1 MFDSRIARLLASAG
15 LVTLLAGA
23 PAALGQPKF
32 IVTGISSDLA
42 ATGDGVSGLVSIDLT
57 GPYSDF
63 STVPIVWRRGVGYS
77 IVPGAV
83 FKGGV
88 PGVFC
93 SSDLSVLAMTAEN
106 TSNWGDLNCFN
117 GYDTMT
123 GDELPQDTPPC
134 DPFGIAHR
142 WTAGT
147 GWVNTGSFPRFPDP
161 MTGRMI
167 GGTSCDL
174 DINSARDI
182 SADGRYVL
190 GNGWSARATNLSGT
204 GISTGRCGDFYPF
217 VYDGLTQT
225 LTQLAVQPGTTTSR
239 ADYINADGTVVTGYD
254 LGVSE
259 ADAPAA
265 LASGDFNGD
274 GVLDLAVANRDTFRV
289 AVLLGNAD
297 GTFQA
302 ALNFEP
308 EIGELRGIAAADV
321 NGDMITD
328 LVVTGGTFQAKVLLG
343 QGDGTFAVHGGF
355 IFPGSQPGAIAI
367 GDMNGDAIP
376 DLVIA
381 NRTANT
387 VAVLL
392 GTGTGAFGAATAYAV
407 GTTPSGVALG
417 HFNGGT
423 ALDVVVANQCG
434 NTISVLLG
442 NGNGTLQAAQ
452 TYAVGVN
459 PTGVAVGDVN
469 GDGSADLVVANRG
482 GNTVSVLLGTGTG
495 TFGAAAGTVV
505 GEGPS
510 AVAIGLM
517 DAGSVPDLVV
527 TNSRDNTV
535 SVLRGNGNGT
545 FQAPQSQSTGQ
556 NPIGVVIGS
565 FGTGST
571 NDVAVANFRGGGV
584 SVLVG
589 NGDGT
594 LQARADYS
602 TASFFFNSN
611 RRTVVWRNGVQT
623 ILDPYLGA
631 KDNAAISGPGHVVA
645 QGASTEFVASTFPC
659 AIGVRLV
666 RWTYDSGN
674 WVPENLGRPV
684 DLAVDGGG
692 TVAFSD
698 LWATGVSADGNTI
711 VGTALYG
718 PPPPFLGGIRR
729 PFIWRPSING
739 GVPMDLQAYLNSVT
753 PGGEFLPAGMDFNWV
768 EGVSADGNA
777 VLVTIL
783 NRRNTCTLPSESLVT
798 FAAGVIYLDGSSI
811 ACDPPRIG
819 VGPEDWTA
827 DSDGPFG
834 VALNVLASGSWPL
847 TYQWQREDP
856 NAPGVWVDLSD
867 SCSNFDDSNW
877 DFEGT
882 QTVQLRIGQHFG
894 GGGRGG
900 RYRVVISNS
909 CGSVASEPATVSFV
923 TGACCFFG
931 FCVPMNYES
940 ECLAIAGEWGG
951 AGSVCGPNDEC
962 PSAVCP
968 GDYNGDGVVDLADLL
983 DFLGA
988 WNPNLGQN
996 VTPGTN
1002 GDVNEDGVV
1011 DLADLLSFLGDWNP
1025 NLGQTCP

>member
-1 MFDSRIARLLASAG
+1 
-15 LVTLLAGA
+15 
-23 PAALGQPKF
+23 
-32 IVTGISSDLA
+32 
-42 ATGDGVSGLVSIDLT
+42 
-57 GPYSDF
+57 
-63 STVPIVWRRGVGYS
+63 
-77 IVPGAV
+77 
-83 FKGGV
+83 
-88 PGVFC
+88 
-93 SSDLSVLAMTAEN
+93 
-106 TSNWGDLNCFN
+106 
-117 GYDTMT
+117 
-123 GDELPQDTPPC
+123 
-134 DPFGIAHR
+134 
-142 WTAGT
+142 
-147 GWVNTGSFPRFPDP
+147 

-167 GGTSCDL
+167 GGRVAIWTSTRRGHLGGRSVCAGERVV
-174 DINSARDI
+174 SARDEPER
-182 SADGRYVL
+182 DGDL
-190 GNGWSARATNLSGT
+190 GRVDAGL
-204 GISTGRCGDFYPF
+204 YPF

-367 GDMNGDAIP
+367 GDMNGRDP
-376 DLVIA
+376 GPGDREP
-381 NRTANT
+381 N
-387 VAVLL
+387 
-392 GTGTGAFGAATAYAV
+392 GEHGGGAAGDGDGRRRGDGVRV
-407 GTTPSGVALG
+407 GTTPSGVLG

-423 ALDVVVANQCG
+423 AADVVVANQCG

-442 NGNGTLQAAQ
+442 NGNGTLQVAQ

-556 NPIGVVIGS
+556 NPIGVVIGRVR
-565 FGTGST
+565 
-571 NDVAVANFRGGGV
+571 DRVDERRGGRELQGRRV

-611 RRTVVWRNGVQT
+611 RQHGVCGTACRRSLIRIWAPRTTRRSAALARRAQEQLRRSLWR
-623 ILDPYLGA
+623 A
-631 KDNAAISGPGHVVA
+631 HSR
-645 QGASTEFVASTFPC
+645 
-659 AIGVRLV
+659 VRSACGWCGG
-666 RWTYDSGN
+666 RTTRGTGC
-674 WVPENLGRPV
+674 PENLGRPV
-684 DLAVDGGG
+684 
-692 TVAFSD
+692 
-698 LWATGVSADGNTI
+698 
-711 VGTALYG
+711 G
-718 PPPPFLGGIRR
+718 PR
-729 PFIWRPSING
+729 S
-739 GVPMDLQAYLNSVT
+739 
-753 PGGEFLPAGMDFNWV
+753 
-768 EGVSADGNA
+768 
-777 VLVTIL
+777 
-783 NRRNTCTLPSESLVT
+783 
-798 FAAGVIYLDGSSI
+798 
-811 ACDPPRIG
+811 
-819 VGPEDWTA
+819 
-827 DSDGPFG
+827 
-834 VALNVLASGSWPL
+834 
-847 TYQWQREDP
+847 
-856 NAPGVWVDLSD
+856 
-867 SCSNFDDSNW
+867 
-877 DFEGT
+877 
-882 QTVQLRIGQHFG
+882 
-894 GGGRGG
+894 
-900 RYRVVISNS
+900 
-909 CGSVASEPATVSFV
+909 
-923 TGACCFFG
+923 TGAARW
-931 FCVPMNYES
+931 PS
-940 ECLAIAGEWGG
+940 RI
-951 AGSVCGPNDEC
+951 CGRR
-962 PSAVCP
+962 
-968 GDYNGDGVVDLADLL
+968 G
-983 DFLGA
+983 
-988 WNPNLGQN
+988 
-996 VTPGTN
+996 
-1002 GDVNEDGVV
+1002 
-1011 DLADLLSFLGDWNP
+1011 
-1025 NLGQTCP
+1025 